1 MSYTFTTDKIEVR
14 SLKEGRI
21 PRYAVKGRG
30 MVSGIKDTYQF
41 SKNPDGTYKTFHS
54 MFTEN
59 CLKSIK
65 SQASHKRLFV
75 DAQHDLALNINI
87 RSMLKDKLSTEELGK
102 VDKMLKMKELPLA
115 KINDI
120 EINDNSLIVD
130 TELNPAFRELDVE
143 HQAYFDSVWYSLE
156 NKFLNGISVNF
167 ANPKIIKNDNGN
179 MVIDDVDVLGF
190 SYVDAPASH
199 ENSIMEVAIR
209 AMQEGEKMSEEKGNE
224 NKSPQEIEEM
234 KKSVETMKSE
244 LEALKAERAKAEA
257 EAKQNKEKQEQQT
270 VEQQKEQQKKTIEEL
285 QKKVEELEAKKQQES
300 QKKEE
305 TNSAKGQVKQQD
317 KYGQQQQGKENYD
330 GKFYEENL
338 KQITEGHR
346 ETMDKV
352 KQGIEPSID
361 RRMEGFA
368 ELVNLQAK
376 VNNPTAGMKFEHPAD
391 EAMARKLLEKG
402 QGDILVP
409 KRNPEL

>member
-1 MSYTFTTDKIEVR
+1 MNYTFTTDQIEVR

-21 PRYAVKGRG
+21 PKYVVRGRG

-59 CLKSIK
+59 CLNSIK

-87 RSMLKDKLSTEELGK
+87 RSMLKDKLKEDELKK
-102 VDKMLKMKELPLA
+102 VDQMLKMKELPLA

-120 EINDNSLIVD
+120 EIKDNSLIVD
-130 TELNPAFRELDVE
+130 TELNPAFRSLDRE
-143 HQAYFDSVWYSLE
+143 HEAYFDSVWYSLQ

-167 ANPKIIKNDNGN
+167 ANPKIIQDDGGDQ
-179 MVIDDVDVLGF
+179 VIDDVEVLGF

-209 AMQEGEKMSEEKGNE
+209 AMQEGEKKMPENE
-224 NKSPQEIEEM
+224 SKHPQDVEAM
-234 KKSVETMKSE
+234 KKEVETMKSE
-244 LEALKAERAKAEA
+244 IEALKAERAKAEA
-257 EAKQNKEKQEQQT
+257 EA
-270 VEQQKEQQKKTIEEL
+270 EQQKEQSKQADIDKQKEEQKKMIDEL
-285 QKKVEELEAKKQQES
+285 QKKVSELEAKKKETQES
-300 QKKEE
+300 GDNM
-305 TNSAKGQVKQQD
+305 NSAKGQVPPKD
-317 KYGQQQQGKENYD
+317 KYGESAQGQKIYD
-330 GKFYEENL
+330 KNFYAENL
-338 KQITEGHR
+338 KELTAAHR
-346 ETMDKV
+346 ETMETLQK
-352 KQGIEPSID
+352 GMSPSVD

-391 EAMARKLLEKG
+391 EEMARRLLEKG
-402 QGDILVP
+402 KGDIVVP
-409 KRNPEL
+409 RRQEE